1 VPVIKS
7 NQHIGF
13 RHHLSMTLAVGDIVL
28 AIMYLFPG
36 ILTPARPTTTLIVLE
51 LARVGPI
58 WTITFGLA
66 GIAVIAGLSV
76 HKLLHVAH
84 AATGSAWVGFVFA
97 LILSA
102 VANHGTFLLPA
113 VCAVVAAVN
122 FVLAVAYSHDVGR
135 EEP

>member
-1 VPVIKS
+1 MIKS

-13 RHHLSMTLAVGDIVL
+13 RHHLSMTLALGDIGL
-28 AIMYLFPG
+28 AILYLFPG
-36 ILTPARPTTTLIVLE
+36 VMTPASPTTTRIVLE

-58 WTITFGLA
+58 WTITFGLT
-66 GIAVIAGLSV
+66 GLAIVACLQV

-84 AATGSAWVGFVFA
+84 AATGSSWVGFVFC
-97 LILSA
+97 LVLSA

-113 VCAVVAAVN
+113 VATVLAAVN
-122 FVLAVAYSHDVGR
+122 FVLAVSYSHDVGR

>member
-1 VPVIKS
+1 MIKS

-36 ILTPARPTTTLIVLE
+36 IMTPTTPRTTRIVLE

-58 WTITFGLA
+58 WTVAFGLTGLA
-66 GIAVIAGLSV
+66 IIAGLRV

-84 AATGSAWVGFVFA
+84 AATGSSWVGFVFA
-97 LILSA
+97 LVLSA
-102 VANHGTFLLPA
+102 VANNGTFLLPA
-113 VCAVVAAVN
+113 VCAVLAAVN
-122 FVLAVAYSHDVGR
+122 FVLAVSYSHDVGR